1 MKYALH
7 MLVLASALTFAGQA
21 SAQIVNGNNGA
32 NGSPSAP
39 IGTKA
44 GGSDAAQ
51 QASGEADATA
61 GAIQNDRDDKAMQNN
76 STRHTAR
83 NARRNS
89 DANSSSANDQ

>member
-1 MKYALH
+1 MKNGFKLAL
-7 MLVLASALTFAGQA
+7 LGALLLSGPA

-51 QASGEADATA
+51 QAPGEAQATA
-61 GAIQNDRDDKAMQNN
+61 GAIANDRDAKTMQN
-76 STRHTAR
+76 TDARRAAHDR
-83 NARRNS
+83 NAPP
-89 DANSSSANDQ
+89 ANTTRPDGQ